1 MNKPFAV
8 LALALSLTSLGM
20 AADSYAVIP
29 PTIGSEMKDGKKLD
43 KVWFA
48 PSIEKGLKVRKTEV
62 AWTADD
68 RNSSLEQ
75 ELTKQL
81 ATIQVKD
88 GAYTLKL
95 TVVDTSK
102 KKFTGF
108 GYILGRVTVEGVI
121 TDAGGKV
128 VAAFQNKSKIN
139 EGMGGFDYPATVDT
153 IMNGIQKD
161 LL

>member
-1 MNKPFAV
+1 M
-8 LALALSLTSLGM
+8 
-20 AADSYAVIP
+20 
-29 PTIGSEMKDGKKLD
+29 
-43 KVWFA
+43 
-48 PSIEKGLKVRKTEV
+48 
-62 AWTADD
+62 
-68 RNSSLEQ
+68 
-75 ELTKQL
+75 
-81 ATIQVKD
+81 
-88 GAYTLKL
+88 
-95 TVVDTSK
+95 DTSK